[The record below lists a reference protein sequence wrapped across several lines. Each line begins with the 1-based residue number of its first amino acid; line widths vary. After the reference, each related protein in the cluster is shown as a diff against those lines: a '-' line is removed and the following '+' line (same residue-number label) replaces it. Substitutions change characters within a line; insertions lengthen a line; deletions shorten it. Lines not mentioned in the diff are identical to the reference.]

1 MDQNEKRPLL
11 EREHA
16 QHLLRRALTRA
27 TEGSGITALIAGE
40 AGVGKTSLLRWL
52 DATFL
57 NEAQVVWGSCEAL
70 HAARPLGPL
79 LDIAAELGL
88 TLRDANGAMR
98 PGIDLFD
105 ALYEALRKAKKTT
118 VLIFEDVHWA
128 DQSTL
133 DLIRF
138 LSRRIA
144 RLRAVLV
151 ISFRADEVVAD
162 HPLRSVLGDLPAD
175 AVVRVPVQALSRAAI
190 GALAQG
196 SQFDSDTL
204 YEITAGNP
212 FFVTEAL
219 ATGDVSAIPVT
230 VRDAV
235 QARMARL
242 PAAQLEVLNAVS
254 VIPGRAEKWL
264 LREMLQRP
272 DESDISECVFRGVL
286 VEADNTKSVQ
296 FRHELARRACEA
308 NLAPALRKALH
319 SKALAALS
327 TRAAS
332 DSARLVHH
340 AQATGD
346 HATIL
351 LHAQTA
357 AREAAQL
364 GAHREA
370 AAHLQTALDAIAA
383 GAQAET
389 RVVAQCYESWS
400 YEAGLVK
407 ITDETLVARN
417 TAITLWQK
425 IGEKEKVA
433 LNCRWAARLHWYR
446 GESARSQEFANRAI
460 LELAD
465 AAPCAEQAWG
475 YSVVSQHAM
484 LNGDTRKAIEFG
496 ERAIALADQV
506 GATEVR
512 VHALNNIGSAQVFS
526 NDLSGLKKL
535 EESLALALKH
545 GYHEQAARVYTNMA
559 SYGVSCRDLQLARRY
574 ANDGL
579 EFDRRHE
586 LDSWTYYL
594 EGVSAQIELLAS
606 QFSAAESIALEALS
620 HDGLTSVMRL
630 PSLAVLMYVYLRT
643 GHRDAERVF
652 DEANAIALAT
662 GELQRL
668 WPVQV
673 ARAEREWLSGNTA
686 GVLAAIESVLAQPNH
701 DHNPWDFGEAIIWKH
716 RAGPSQIAVVEK
728 VAKPFSLEI
737 QGDLKAAAQA
747 WNRIG
752 DPYSEALTLAH
763 GDAQQR
769 VRAIEIFDEIGGIPA
784 AQKLREWAREAGVK
798 GVPRGPY
805 KARKDS
811 EFGIT
816 AKEREVL
823 HLLVRGKTNSQI
835 SDELFRSPK
844 TVEHHVSSLLSKL
857 NAKNRTDAA
866 KIAQDMRLL
875 DQETA

>member
-1 MDQNEKRPLL
+1 METHPRRPLL
-11 EREHA
+11 ERDFA
-16 QHLLRRALTRA
+16 QNLVKRALLRAHDGA
-27 TEGSGITALIAGE
+27 GITALIAGE

-52 DATFL
+52 D
-57 NEAQVVWGSCEAL
+57 EAFRKDFHIVWGNCEAL

-79 LDIAAELGL
+79 LDIAGELGL
-88 TLRDANGAMR
+88 TVRDAAGAMR
-98 PGIDLFD
+98 PSLDLFD
-105 ALYEALRKAKKTT
+105 ALHEALRASKRPTI
-118 VLIFEDVHWA
+118 LIFEDVHWA

-144 RLRAVLV
+144 RLRAALV

-175 AVVRVPVQALSRAAI
+175 AVVRVPVQALSREAI
-190 GALAQG
+190 GALAKG

-219 ATGDVSAIPVT
+219 ATGDVSVIPVT

-242 PAAQLEVLNAVS
+242 PAAQMEVLNAVS

-272 DESDISECVFRGVL
+272 DESDIAECVFRGVL
-286 VEADNTKSVQ
+286 VEADNTKAVQ

-308 NLAPALRKALH
+308 NLAPALRRALH
-319 SKALAALS
+319 TKALAALS
-327 TRAAS
+327 AHAAS
-332 DSARLVHH
+332 NSARLVHH
-340 AQATGD
+340 AHATGD

-370 AAHLQTALDAIAA
+370 AAHLKIALEAIAA
-383 GAQAET
+383 GADAEPS
-389 RVVAQCYESWS
+389 VVAQCYESWS

-407 ITDETLVARN
+407 ITEETLVARN

-425 IGEKEKVA
+425 IGDKEKVA

-446 GESARSQEFANRAI
+446 GESARSQAFANRAI
-460 LELAD
+460 VELAD

-484 LNGDTRKAIEFG
+484 LNGDTTKAIEYG
-496 ERAIALADQV
+496 ERAIALAEQV

-512 VHALNNIGSAQVFS
+512 VHALNNIGSAQAFA

-545 GYHEQAARVYTNMA
+545 GFHEQAARVYTNMA
-559 SYGVSCRDLQLARRY
+559 SYGVSCRDLQLARRF

-579 EFDRRHE
+579 EFDRRHD

-606 QFSAAESIALEALS
+606 QFPAAESIALEALS

-630 PSLAVLMYVYLRT
+630 PSLSVLMYVYLRT

-662 GELQRL
+662 GELQRT

-673 ARAEREWLSGNTA
+673 ARAETAWLAGNDE
-686 GVLAAIESVLAQPNH
+686 GVLAAIDAILAHPNH

-716 RAGPSQIAVVEK
+716 RAGHSQIAVATK
-728 VAKPFSLEI
+728 VSKPFALEI
-737 QGDLKAAAQA
+737 MGDLEGAAQA
-747 WNRIG
+747 WHRIG
-752 DPYSEALTLAH
+752 DPYSEALVLAH
-763 GDAQQR
+763 GDAPQR
-769 VRAIEIFDEIGGIPA
+769 VRAIEIFDEIGGAPA
-784 AQKLREWAREAGVK
+784 AHKLREWAREAGVK

-805 KARKDS
+805 KSRKES

-835 SDELFRSPK
+835 SDELFRSAK

-875 DQETA
+875 DQEAA

>member
-1 MDQNEKRPLL
+1 MELSQRRALL

-16 QHLLRRALTRA
+16 QSLLRRSLIRA
-27 TEGSGITALIAGE
+27 QDGIGITTLIAGE

-52 DATFL
+52 DENFRTDFHI
-57 NEAQVVWGSCEAL
+57 VWGSCEAL

-88 TLRDANGAMR
+88 KLRDRQGALH
-98 PGIDLFD
+98 PSLDLFD
-105 ALYEALRKAKKTT
+105 ALHEALRASKKPTI
-118 VLIFEDVHWA
+118 LIFEDVHWA

-144 RLRAVLV
+144 RLRAMLV

-175 AVVRVPVQALSRAAI
+175 AVVRVPVHALSREAI
-190 GALAQG
+190 GTLAKG
-196 SQFDSDTL
+196 SRFDSDTL

-219 ATGDVSAIPVT
+219 ATGDASAIPNT

-242 PAAQLEVLNAVS
+242 PAAQLAVLNAVS

-264 LREMLQRP
+264 IQQMLQQS
-272 DESDISECVFRGVL
+272 DESTISECVFRGML
-286 VEADNTKSVQ
+286 VEADNTKAVQ

-308 NLAPALRKALH
+308 NLAPATRLAMH
-319 SKALAALS
+319 TKALAALS
-327 TRAAS
+327 NVAS
-332 DSARLVHH
+332 SNAARLVHH
-340 AQATGD
+340 AHATGD

-351 LHAQTA
+351 QHAHTA
-357 AREAAQL
+357 AQEAAQL

-370 AAHLQTALDAIAA
+370 ASHLQTAIDAIAA
-383 GAQAET
+383 GAQASPT
-389 RVVAQCYESWS
+389 VVAQCYESWS

-407 ITDETLVARN
+407 ITDETLAAR
-417 TAITLWQK
+417 TKAISLWEQ
-425 IGEKEKVA
+425 IGDREKVA

-446 GESARSQEFANRAI
+446 GESARSREYADRAI
-460 LELAD
+460 VELAG
-465 AAPCAEQAWG
+465 AAPCEEQAWG

-484 LNGDTRKAIEFG
+484 LNGDTQKAIANG
-496 ERAIALADQV
+496 ERAIALAQEV

-512 VHALNNIGSAQVFS
+512 VHALNNIGSAQAFS
-526 NDLSGLKKL
+526 GDLSGIEKL
-535 EESLALALKH
+535 ELSLALALEH
-545 GYHEQAARVYTNMA
+545 GFHEQAARVYTNMA
-559 SYGVSCRDLQLARRY
+559 SFGVSCRDLPLASRF
-574 ANDGL
+574 ANAGL
-579 EFDRRHE
+579 EFDRRHD

-594 EGVSAQIELLAS
+594 EGVSAQIALLSS
-606 QFSAAESIALEALS
+606 QFALAESTALEALS

-630 PSLAVLMYVYLRT
+630 PSLTVLTYVYART
-643 GHRDAERVF
+643 GHRAAQRMF
-652 DEANAIALAT
+652 DDANAIALAT
-662 GELQRL
+662 GELQRI

-673 ARAEREWLSGNTA
+673 ARAEIEWLGGSAVGVVSA
-686 GVLAAIESVLAQPNH
+686 IDGVLTQPNH

-716 RAGPSQIAVVEK
+716 RCGEAQVAK
-728 VAKPFSLEI
+728 LKRVAKPYALEI
-737 QGDLKAAAQA
+737 EGDLEGAAKVWRQ
-747 WNRIG
+747 IG

-763 GDAQQR
+763 GDARQR
-769 VRAIEIFDEIGGIPA
+769 VRAIELFDEIGAFPA
-784 AQKLREWAREAGVK
+784 AQKMRGWAREAGVK
-798 GVPRGPY
+798 GVPRGPN
-805 KARKDS
+805 KLRKES

-816 AKEREVL
+816 PKELEVL

-835 SDELFRSPK
+835 SDELFRSAK
-844 TVEHHVSSLLSKL
+844 TVEHHVSSLLAKL

-875 DQETA
+875 DAEAT